1 MESVRRAHRIS
12 SRFWLAPFAER
23 PADTSSRSDANAV
36 ADSGLAK
43 AGPDG
48 ASSSQI
54 ARSGV
59 PSRSFRY
66 QRKRGLRWL
75 AKKKL
80 KTKGQKRATTYTAA

>member
-43 AGPDG
+43 AGPERVEAEAGRARYIFEGPGRVRIPQRAASRTG

-54 ARSGV
+54 VR
-59 PSRSFRY
+59 
-66 QRKRGLRWL
+66 
-75 AKKKL
+75 
-80 KTKGQKRATTYTAA
+80 